1 MYKNLSKSIGSRDRE
16 NKKILKKIKNVLFV
30 LMKYDIN
37 TLEI

>member
-16 NKKILKKIKNVLFV
+16 NKKFLKKIKNVLFV
-30 LMKYDIN
+30 LIKCDIN